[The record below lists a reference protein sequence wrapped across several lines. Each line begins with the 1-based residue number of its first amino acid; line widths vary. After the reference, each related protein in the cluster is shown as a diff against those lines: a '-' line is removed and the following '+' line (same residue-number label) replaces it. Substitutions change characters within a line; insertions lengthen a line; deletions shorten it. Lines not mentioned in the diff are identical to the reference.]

1 MLSSLYIENIAV
13 IERASIDFDKGYTV
27 LTGETGAGKSIIID
41 AINAVLGERT
51 SRDLIRT
58 GAEKANVTAL
68 FSFINEKTKEKLA
81 ELNIP
86 YENEELLITR
96 DIRQNRS
103 TAKINGVPVNAG
115 MLKEVGANLISI
127 HGQHDSYELMDE
139 EIHGRYIDSFGGLNS
154 LLKSYQQEY
163 NHLRAIK
170 RELDKLLMD
179 ENQKS
184 RRLDLLKYQVEEIEK
199 ASVKIGERDALI
211 SRRDTIRNGEAIMN
225 ALNFVKN
232 ALSGDGETE
241 GAENLT
247 AMAADTMETAAK
259 NLPALEKISE
269 KLNDLRYEIE
279 DVAEEVRDL
288 AESFDFDPNELE
300 EIENRLDLL
309 YRLSLKYGETE
320 EDILKYYEE
329 CINELRSIELSDEK
343 IEELS
348 AEFEVVKKKAVDLAR
363 ELSHKRKDA
372 GALFASRV
380 KEELSFLN
388 MPGVEFAVKQERV
401 SLNINGCDKIEF
413 LVSANRGEELKSMS
427 KIASGGELSRIMLSI
442 KTVLSGGDEIDT
454 LIFDEIDTGIS
465 GEAAN
470 KVGLK
475 LKEAAGDRQ
484 VLCITHLAQIAAMA
498 KNQLLI
504 KKETEGEKT
513 FTKVRKLSRDERKT
527 ELARMI
533 GGDGITELK
542 LQMADEMLQSSEN

>member
-13 IERASIDFDKGYTV
+13 IERASIDFDSGYTV

-58 GAEKANVTAL
+58 GADKAKVTAL
-68 FSFINEKTKEKLA
+68 FNLINQKTKEKLN
-81 ELNIP
+81 ELGISF
-86 YENEELLITR
+86 ENDELIISR
-96 DIRQNRS
+96 DIGQSRS
-103 TAKINGVPVNAG
+103 TAKINGVPVSVSA
-115 MLKEVGANLISI
+115 LKEVGANLISI

-139 EIHGRYIDSFGGLNS
+139 EIHRSYIDSFGKLNP
-154 LLKSYQQEY
+154 LLKEYQDEY
-163 NHLRAIK
+163 NRLRDIK

-184 RRLDLLKYQVEEIEK
+184 RRLDLLRYQVEEIEK
-199 ASVKIGERDALI
+199 ANIKPGERDELVA
-211 SRRDTIRNGEAIMN
+211 RRDTIRNGEAIMN
-225 ALNFVKN
+225 ALSFVKN
-232 ALSGDGETE
+232 ALSGDGDTE

-247 AMAADTMETAAK
+247 AMAAETMETAVK
-259 NLPALEKISE
+259 SMPSLEKISE
-269 KLNDLRYEIE
+269 KLSNLRYEME
-279 DVAEEVRDL
+279 DIAEEVRDI
-288 AESFDFDPNELE
+288 ADNFDFDPSELE
-300 EIENRLDLL
+300 EIENRLDLI
-309 YRLSLKYGETE
+309 YRLSLKYGENE
-320 EDILKYYEE
+320 EEILKYYEKCTE
-329 CINELRSIELSDEK
+329 ELRSIELSDEK
-343 IEELS
+343 VEELS

-372 GALFASRV
+372 GALFALRV

-388 MPGVEFAVKQERV
+388 MPGVEFAVNQERV
-401 SLNINGCDKIEF
+401 SLNLYGCDKIEF
-413 LVSANRGEELKSMS
+413 LVSANRGEELKPMS

-442 KTVLSGGDEIDT
+442 KTVLSGGDSIDT

-475 LKEAAGDRQ
+475 LKEAAGNRQ

-504 KKETEGEKT
+504 KKETKGEKT
-513 FTKVRKLSRDERKT
+513 FTAVRKLTRDERKT

-542 LQMADEMLQSSEN
+542 LKMADEMLAVSEN

>member
-13 IERASIDFDKGYTV
+13 IERASIDFEKGYTV

-51 SRDLIRT
+51 SKDLIRT
-58 GAEKANVTAL
+58 GAEKASVSAL
-68 FSFINEKTKEKLA
+68 FSFVNQRCIEKLA
-81 ELNIP
+81 ELGIP
-86 YENEELLITR
+86 YENDELHIVR
-96 DIRQNRS
+96 DIRPNRS
-103 TAKINGVPVNAG
+103 TAKVNGVPVSLT
-115 MLKEVGANLISI
+115 MLKDISVNLISI

-139 EIHGRYIDSFGGLNS
+139 DVHARYIDSYYKLQP
-154 LLKSYQQEY
+154 LLKSYQSEY

-170 RELDKLLMD
+170 RELDKLMMD

-199 ASVKIGERDALI
+199 AAIKAGERDELI
-211 SRRDTIRNGEAIMN
+211 RRRDNIRNGESIIN
-225 ALNFVKN
+225 ALRFARN
-232 ALSGDGETE
+232 ALSGDGEQE

-247 AMAADTMETAAK
+247 ALAANSLEGAAK
-259 NLPALEKISE
+259 VMPELSKISE
-269 KLNDLRYEIE
+269 KLSDLRYEIE
-279 DVAEEVRDL
+279 DIASEIRDL
-288 AESFDFDPNELE
+288 ADNFDFDPDELE
-300 EIENRLDLL
+300 NIENRLDLL

-320 EDILKYYEE
+320 EDILKFYESSLE
-329 CINELRSIELSDEK
+329 ELRNIELSDER
-343 IEELS
+343 IDELS
-348 AEFEVVKKKAVDLAR
+348 AEFETVKKKAVDLAR

-372 GALFASRV
+372 GIEFAARV

-388 MPGVEFAVKQERV
+388 MPNVEFAVKQERV

-442 KTVLSGGDEIDT
+442 KTVLSGGDDIDT

-475 LKEAAGDRQ
+475 LKEASGGRQ

-504 KKETEGEKT
+504 KKETQGEKT
-513 FTKVRKLSRDERKT
+513 FTKVKALSREERKT

-542 LQMADEMLQSSEN
+542 LNMADEMLSISEN

>member
-41 AINAVLGERT
+41 AINAILGERT

-58 GAEKANVTAL
+58 GADKAKVTAL
-68 FSFINEKTKEKLA
+68 FSFINGKTKEKLT
-81 ELNIP
+81 ELGIP
-86 YENEELLITR
+86 YENDELLIMR
-96 DIRQNRS
+96 DIGQSRS

-115 MLKEVGANLISI
+115 MLKEIGVNLISI

-139 EIHGRYIDSFGGLNS
+139 EIHRIYIDSYGRLNP
-154 LLKSYQQEY
+154 LLKSYQAEY
-163 NHLRAIK
+163 NKLRAIK

-184 RRLDLLKYQVEEIEK
+184 RRLDLLKYQVEEIE
-199 ASVKIGERDALI
+199 AAQVKPGEREELI
-211 SRRDTIRNGEAIMN
+211 KRRNTIRNGEAIMN
-225 ALNFVKN
+225 ALNIAKG
-232 ALSGDGETE
+232 ALMGDGDSE
-241 GAENLT
+241 GAENLVLIAT
-247 AMAADTMETAAK
+247 DSLESAAK
-259 NLPALEKISE
+259 SLPKLQKLSE
-269 KLNDLRYEIE
+269 KLSDLRYEIE
-279 DVAEEVRDL
+279 DAAEEVRDL
-288 AESFDFDPNELE
+288 ADSFDFDPGELE
-300 EIENRLDLL
+300 NIEMRLDVL

-320 EDILKYYEE
+320 EDILKFYKE
-329 CINELRSIELSDEK
+329 CIEELRSIELSDEK
-343 IEELS
+343 IDELS
-348 AEFEVVKKKAVDLAR
+348 AEFESVKKKAVDLAR
-363 ELSHKRKDA
+363 ELSHRRKDA
-372 GALFASRV
+372 GVEFALRV
-380 KEELSFLN
+380 KEELRFLN
-388 MPGVEFAVKQERV
+388 MPNVEFAVSQERV

-442 KTVLSGGDEIDT
+442 KTVLSGGDDIDT

-504 KKETEGEKT
+504 KKETKGEKT
-513 FTKVRKLSRDERKT
+513 FTKVHKLSRDERKT

-542 LQMADEMLQSSEN
+542 LQMADEMLSVSEN

>member
-41 AINAVLGERT
+41 AINAILGERT

-58 GAEKANVTAL
+58 GADKAKVTAL
-68 FSFINEKTKEKLA
+68 FSFVNGKTKEKLN
-81 ELNIP
+81 EMGIP
-86 YENEELLITR
+86 YENDELLIMR
-96 DIRQNRS
+96 DIGQSRS

-115 MLKEVGANLISI
+115 MLKEIGANLISI

-139 EIHGRYIDSFGGLNS
+139 EIHRSYIDSYGRLNP
-154 LLKSYQQEY
+154 LLKSYQAEY
-163 NHLRAIK
+163 NKLRAIK

-184 RRLDLLKYQVEEIEK
+184 RRLDLLKYQVEEIE
-199 ASVKIGERDALI
+199 AAAVKPGEREELI
-211 SRRDTIRNGEAIMN
+211 KRRDTIRNGESIMN
-225 ALNFVKN
+225 ALNIAKN
-232 ALSGDGETE
+232 ALMGDGDTE
-241 GAENLT
+241 GAENLVSI
-247 AMAADTMETAAK
+247 AADSLESAAK
-259 NLPALEKISE
+259 SLPKLQKLSE
-269 KLNDLRYEIE
+269 KLSDLRYEIE
-279 DVAEEVRDL
+279 DAAEEVRDL
-288 AESFDFDPNELE
+288 ADSFDFDPSELE
-300 EIENRLDLL
+300 NIETRLDVL

-320 EDILKYYEE
+320 EDILKFYDE
-329 CINELRSIELSDEK
+329 CIKELRSIELSDEK
-343 IEELS
+343 IDELS
-348 AEFEVVKKKAVDLAR
+348 AEFELVKKKAVDLAR

-372 GALFASRV
+372 GVEFASRV
-380 KEELSFLN
+380 KEELKFLN
-388 MPGVEFAVKQERV
+388 MPNVEFAVNQERV
-401 SLNINGCDKIEF
+401 SLNSNGCDKIEF

-442 KTVLSGGDEIDT
+442 KTVLSGGDDIDT

-513 FTKVRKLSRDERKT
+513 FTKVHKLSRDERKT

-542 LQMADEMLQSSEN
+542 LQMADEMLAVSEN